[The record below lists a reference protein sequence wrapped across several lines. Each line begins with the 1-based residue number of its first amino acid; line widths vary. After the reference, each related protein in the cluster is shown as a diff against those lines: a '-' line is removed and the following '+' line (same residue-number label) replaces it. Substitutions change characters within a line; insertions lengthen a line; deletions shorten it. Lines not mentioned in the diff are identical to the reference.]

1 MGFGEAFVKLKTIDD
16 LDCDHVIATIRRRSW
31 PIDRGIC
38 FMHTIDRDN
47 KIGTVLAN
55 VADNHVTE
63 IDSVAA
69 EDLLADDWMLVVEK
83 DE

>member
-1 MGFGEAFVKLKTIDD
+1 MEFGEAFVKLKTIDD

-31 PIDRGIC
+31 SIDRGIC

-47 KIGTVLAN
+47 KVGTVLAN
-55 VADNHVTE
+55 VEDNHVTE

-69 EDLLADDWMLVVEK
+69 EDLLANDWMLVVEK